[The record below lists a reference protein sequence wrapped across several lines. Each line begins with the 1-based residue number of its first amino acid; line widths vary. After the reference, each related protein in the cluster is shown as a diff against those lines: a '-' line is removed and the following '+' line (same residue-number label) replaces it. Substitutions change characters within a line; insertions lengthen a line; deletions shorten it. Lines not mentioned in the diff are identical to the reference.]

1 MGYERLGKGPGMARA
16 QHKGARHTG
25 GYPLSTPSTGS
36 TLSTMVSPAPAADAN
51 PALAPKLKLLGTPPS
66 LAALPNLRLVAGDW

>member
-1 MGYERLGKGPGMARA
+1 
-16 QHKGARHTG
+16 
-25 GYPLSTPSTGS
+25 
-36 TLSTMVSPAPAADAN
+36 MVSPTPAADAN